1 MSAANLASVTFGD
14 VYNDASDATDDETI
28 RESILGME
36 RLAALPDSEK
46 DTPLPKPHT
55 SYSPLAV
62 PKLEGN
68 QRSRP
73 LALVELPIDVLKDI
87 VKEVSTPRR
96 GRWLVG
102 WLRSRWATMMLAVLM
117 MLAMKTILGHPY
129 QRSHKPLPHLSL
141 PPFPRDPP
149 DLLTF

>member
-28 RESILGME
+28 RESILGLE
-36 RLAALPDSEK
+36 RPAALPGSEK
-46 DTPLPKPHT
+46 DAPLPKPHT

-68 QRSRP
+68 QRRRP

-87 VKEVSTPRR
+87 VKEVSTPPPVRC
-96 GRWLVG
+96 RW
-102 WLRSRWATMMLAVLM
+102 R
-117 MLAMKTILGHPY
+117 
-129 QRSHKPLPHLSL
+129 
-141 PPFPRDPP
+141 
-149 DLLTF
+149 